1 MAPQVAL
8 KNVTEAAAEADIL
21 REQLDYLIDHVD
33 RHPQCGCSECQRYQW
48 ARAALLAIFTKPTR
62 ANVEG
67 RVEEMVP
74 RLAKAA

>member
-8 KNVTEAAAEADIL
+8 NNVPEAAAEADIL

-33 RHPQCGCSECQRYQW
+33 RHPQCGCSECQRYLW

-62 ANVEG
+62 ANK
-67 RVEEMVP
+67 VEEMVP

>member
-1 MAPQVAL
+1 MAPQVERQTIPEPVADG
-8 KNVTEAAAEADIL
+8 DIL

-33 RHPQCGCSECQRYQW
+33 RHPQCGCSECQRYLW

-62 ANVEG
+62 ANK
-67 RVEEMVP
+67 VEEMVP